1 MWTAAFWRDAAERMI
16 KTFVQG
22 LLVAGVM
29 TEIFSSASQ
38 YDWGSAAS
46 QLGTVAILAVGM
58 AVVSLLTSIAGSY
71 TGTSGTPQFGAGEES
86 YDYVDIEG

>member
-29 TEIFSSASQ
+29 TEIFSAAAQ
-38 YDWGSAAS
+38 YDWSGAVA
-46 QLGTVAILAVGM
+46 QLGTVLILAAGM
-58 AVVSLLTSIAGSY
+58 AVISLLTSIAGSY
-71 TGTSGTPQFGAGEES
+71 TGTSGTPQFGAGVEA
-86 YDYVDIEG
+86 YDYTDIEG